1 MYFMRYP
8 GGKSKALTLSYDDGV
23 EQDIHLLDLMEKYG
37 IKGTFNLNSGLFA
50 EEGTVFPK
58 GRVHRRLTL
67 LRAKELYNS
76 EMCEVAGHAFTHP
89 FLEKMNVDS
98 ALWEVAHDRYSL
110 EQIFERRVQGFAYP
124 FGTYN
129 DDVVNAL
136 KTSGYK
142 YARTTISSHNFNV
155 PTDWLRLAATCH
167 HNDEMLP
174 ELAEKFINTTPNDAP
189 YFFYVWG
196 HSYEFEA
203 NDNWSVIEDFFAAV
217 GGKDDVWYATNVEL
231 YDYITA
237 FDRLEFSCDCKRV
250 FNPSAV
256 DVYIGRGNRIV
267 CVPAGQEVS
276 DL

>member
-1 MYFMRYP
+1 MYFLRYP
-8 GGKSKALTLSYDDGV
+8 NVLAKALTISYDDGV
-23 EQDIHLLDLMEKYG
+23 EQDIKLLELMEKYG
-37 IKGTFNLNSGLFA
+37 IKGTFNLNSGSFA

-58 GRVHRRLTL
+58 GRVHRRLTVS
-67 LRAKELYNS
+67 RAKELYKS
-76 EMCEVAGHAFTHP
+76 EYCEVAGHGFTHP

-98 ALWEVAHDRYSL
+98 ALWEVSHDRYTL
-110 EQIFERRVQGFAYP
+110 EQIFSERVQGFAYP

-142 YARTTISSHNFNV
+142 YARTTKATHSFDV
-155 PTDWLRLAATCH
+155 PTNWLTLHPTCH
-167 HNDEMLP
+167 HGDEKLP
-174 ELAEKFINTTPNDAP
+174 ELTEKFITTTPNDAP

-196 HSYEFEA
+196 HSYEFEG
-203 NDNWSVIEDFFAAV
+203 NNNWELIENFFAEV

-231 YDYITA
+231 YDYIKA
-237 FDRLEFSCDCKRV
+237 FSRLEFSCDCSRV

-256 DVYIGRGNRIV
+256 DVYIGRGDKTI
-267 CVPAGQEVS
+267 CVPAGKEVS